1 MVSKLL
7 VEELKPSRREL
18 KRAFEQVKENN
29 GLILVWWPSG
39 RTVLLPKTKNLTDEK
54 KYRPITCLNM
64 YKLLTGLVGKYTREH
79 TMENDIWDEGQLG
92 AVVRVLGTVD
102 QLNVDWSIM
111 EEVTTHY

>member
-29 GLILVWWPSG
+29 DLIPVWWPSG

-54 KYRPITCLNM
+54 NYRPITCLNI
-64 YKLLTGLVGKYTREH
+64 YKLLTGLVGKCTREH

-92 AVVRVLGTVD
+92 AVVGVLGTVD
-102 QLNVDWSIM
+102 QLNIDWSIM
-111 EEVTTHY
+111 EEVTTYY